1 MELAAEL
8 EEDDAWV
15 EAQALIDTVED
26 HELTDPSIVA
36 ERLLYRL
43 FHERGVRVFDP
54 VALQENCSCSRERIV
69 QVLQQMDTT
78 RSARRIG
85 RRRVDGARSRSR
97 CEFCGDPATF
107 DSASTPADDQV
118 RA

>member
-1 MELAAEL
+1 
-8 EEDDAWV
+8 V

-43 FHERGVRVFDP
+43 FHERGVRVFEP
-54 VALQENCSCSRERIV
+54 ISIEENCSCSRERIGE
-69 QVLQQMDTT
+69 VLMEM
-78 RSARRIG
+78 SASDI
-85 RRRVDGARSRSR
+85 DEAAAASGAVEVR
-97 CEFCGDPATF
+97 CEFCGANYSFDPKEIEAE
-107 DSASTPADDQV
+107 